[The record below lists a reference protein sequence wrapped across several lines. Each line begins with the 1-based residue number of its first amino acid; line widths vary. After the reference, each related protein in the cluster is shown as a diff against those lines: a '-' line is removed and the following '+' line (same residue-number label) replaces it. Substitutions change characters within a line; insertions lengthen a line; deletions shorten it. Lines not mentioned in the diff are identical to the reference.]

1 MIAMGPTTGRLLR
14 IPLTLVAVWAILSVG
29 VPFAMTQYGPY
40 IVRPGI
46 QCIRATSRPVSATGP
61 FPADMC
67 QGLAQL
73 YRVTFPQLFVDS
85 MFRSL
90 ALLVGAAVLALV
102 IGTMLGVA
110 AALMRRR
117 VWAGA
122 AIIGVTTLLS
132 AVPAFFIAYFLQIL
146 VVIVGATPEGGN
158 LLPVF
163 GFGYDSH
170 LVLPLLSISA
180 PAIAFTAQLT
190 AARMQ
195 DVLDSDFITVANAK
209 GLSRGWIL
217 SVHVLPHVRPVVL
230 EALGSGL
237 RVSVASLPI
246 IEFLFNWRGIGQ
258 LALEAVGVHDAAGFI
273 FSALVLAALFVTLS
287 ALADLSRPRSL
298 YRAA

>member
-14 IPLTLVAVWAILSVG
+14 IPLTVATVWAILAVG

-40 IVRPGI
+40 LVRPGI
-46 QCIRATSRPVSATGP
+46 QCIRATSGPVSATGP

-73 YRVTFPQLFVDS
+73 YRLTFAQLFVDS

-102 IGTMLGVA
+102 IGTLLGVA

-122 AIIGVTTLLS
+122 AVIGVTTLLS

-146 VVIVGATPEGGN
+146 VVIIGATPEGGH

-209 GLSRGWIL
+209 GLRRGWIL

-258 LALEAVGVHDAAGFI
+258 LALEAVGVHDAPGFI
-273 FSALVLAALFVTLS
+273 FSAVVLAALFVTLS
-287 ALADLSRPRSL
+287 AVADLSRPRSL